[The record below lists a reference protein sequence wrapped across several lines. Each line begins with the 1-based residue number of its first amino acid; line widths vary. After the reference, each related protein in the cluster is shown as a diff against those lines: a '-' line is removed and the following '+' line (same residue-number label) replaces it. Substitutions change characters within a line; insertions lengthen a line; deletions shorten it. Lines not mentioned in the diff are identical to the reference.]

1 MVKGA
6 PQPAPE
12 HVPPRSRS
20 AGHRGR
26 EGLSPGFHSQR
37 LPGRPEPGPPR
48 AAAAHRGGLAD
59 LRRTLAASLPP
70 HLTADPFRGSKES
83 RRGDPRWGEARVLG
97 WVLGVGTGRPESRR
111 PAGVSRAARRR
122 ALTGVPETGPGAR
135 RAGVPW
141 AALERQRRL
150 LRTGDLGRATRS
162 AVRTRSGGSV
172 PTEEVP
178 RRRLSG
184 LPPPRRAPP
193 APPPHGPASVLQV
206 PLGVAALA
214 GAAQGTHSQEV
225 QERPRSPAVTDLP
238 TLGSGRATAR
248 APTPRRK
255 APQPAVN
262 RHPLATQPL
271 PPRWPRGFLGRDPP
285 GCWGGRGWGVRSVTV
300 LK

>member
-1 MVKGA
+1 M
-6 PQPAPE
+6 
-12 HVPPRSRS
+12 
-20 AGHRGR
+20 
-26 EGLSPGFHSQR
+26 
-37 LPGRPEPGPPR
+37 
-48 AAAAHRGGLAD
+48 HRGGLAD

-238 TLGSGRATAR
+238 TAGSGRATAR
-248 APTPRRK
+248 APTPRHK

-262 RHPLATQPL
+262 RHPARHTAPPAPVAPWL
-271 PPRWPRGFLGRDPP
+271 PRPGPAWLLGRE
-285 GCWGGRGWGVRSVTV
+285 GVGGQVGYCSEVKGIRGGRGAAATARPRSRSRCARQSLRQT
-300 LK
+300 